1 MMASEIA
8 ATNARQDAL
17 TGTLDE
23 TVQCAGCQDEVRVI
37 PGRPGHLEECEECER
52 HCVCF
57 RYPSGIGGY
66 MDERLF

>member
-1 MMASEIA
+1 MTASEIA

-17 TGTLDE
+17 TGRDE

-52 HCVCF
+52 HCVYF
-57 RYPSGIGGY
+57 MYPPGIGGY
-66 MDERLF
+66 MNERLF

>member
-8 ATNARQDAL
+8 ATNARQD
-17 TGTLDE
+17 E
-23 TVQCAGCQDEVRVI
+23 CAGCQDEVRVI